1 MDCSLFFLFS
11 FWALTGSFIFQTT
24 AEPTELCPE
33 RILGNERRRS
43 CPKPCKQD
51 RDCPNKRQCLC
62 DGQCGL
68 SCVAPG
74 RTCPWPLTPSP
85 DSIVHLLSPAPSFS
99 ALLEIRCLPGFTMTN
114 GLEAAIRRCQG
125 DRQWSGEEPVCSG
138 VADDE
143 LLETVHTAA
152 PTTAPISCPIPE
164 ETASGVTLEGS
175 AAVGSSIRYSCHP
188 GFQLVGNREN
198 FCQEDETWQ
207 YPHPICQRVFCPPPQ
222 EVDQGY
228 LVAVQRPEYEV
239 GDAIYYLCKK
249 TFLLDGPNRVNCLP
263 NGTWSTIPFCR
274 ARCTVPA
281 QRSRVIV
288 GGEKLWPYD
297 IPERMVPHGQSVTF
311 YCKHP
316 EKYCSFTSTQTCFDG
331 QLSAPS
337 CYLEPTWLQ
346 FKLFPHR
353 LVSEIEQCDPSD
365 LHATIPHPLF

>member
-1 MDCSLFFLFS
+1 MRPGKRKKWRNVHD
-11 FWALTGSFIFQTT
+11 ADGGSEREGR

-33 RILGNERRRS
+33 RILGNERRRN

-85 DSIVHLLSPAPSFS
+85 NSIVHLLSPAPSFS
-99 ALLEIRCLPGFTMTN
+99 ALLEIRCQPGFTMTN
-114 GLEAAIRRCQG
+114 G
-125 DRQWSGEEPVCSG
+125 
-138 VADDE
+138 
-143 LLETVHTAA
+143 
-152 PTTAPISCPIPE
+152 
-164 ETASGVTLEGS
+164 
-175 AAVGSSIRYSCHP
+175 
-188 GFQLVGNREN
+188 
-198 FCQEDETWQ
+198 
-207 YPHPICQRVFCPPPQ
+207 VFCPPPR

-274 ARCTVPA
+274 
-281 QRSRVIV
+281 
-288 GGEKLWPYD
+288 GEKLWPYD

-331 QLSAPS
+331 QLSAPT

-365 LHATIPHPLF
+365 LNVTIPHPLF

>member
-1 MDCSLFFLFS
+1 MDCALLFLFS
-11 FWALTGSFIFQTT
+11 FWALTGSFISQAT
-24 AEPTELCPE
+24 AELTESCPE

-85 DSIVHLLSPAPSFS
+85 NSVARLLSPAPSFS
-99 ALLEIRCLPGFTMTN
+99 ALLEIRCQPDFKMTN

-125 DRQWSGEEPVCSG
+125 DRQWSGEDPVCSG
-138 VADDE
+138 VAD
-143 LLETVHTAA
+143 AA

-164 ETASGVTLEGS
+164 ETASRFTLEGS
-175 AAVGSSIRYSCHP
+175 AVVGSNIRYGCHP
-188 GFQLVGNREN
+188 GFELVGNREN
-198 FCQEDETWQ
+198 FCQENETWQ
-207 YPHPICQRVFCPPPQ
+207 YPHPICQRVFCPPPK

-228 LVAVQRPEYEV
+228 LVAVQRQEYEV
-239 GDAIYYLCKK
+239 GEAIYYLCKK
-249 TFLLDGPNRVNCLP
+249 TFLLDGPNRVNCQR

-274 ARCTVPA
+274 ARCPVPA
-281 QRSRVIV
+281 HRSRVLI
-288 GGEKLWPYD
+288 GGVKLWPYD
-297 IPERMVPHGQSVTF
+297 IPEGVVPHGQNVTF

-316 EKYCSFTSTQTCFDG
+316 DNHCSFTSMQSCFDG
-331 QLSAPS
+331 QLTAPD

-353 LVSEIEQCDPSD
+353 LVSEIAQCDSSD
-365 LHATIPHPLF
+365 LL